1 MIQDII
7 GDYILVNG
15 ALFPARERKQRLRTD
30 GLSIYEVIKITETI
44 PLFFEEH
51 MERMA
56 ASAALSKVP
65 MPAPPAVIRSQIDR
79 IVTANRCPAIN
90 VRMVWNPGRSLFWMG
105 VIPCESAGEE
115 ALTRGVLAILYPGE
129 RKRPRIKSLSN
140 AFRDRVKAA
149 RDRAG
154 AFEALLVNESGA
166 ITEGSRSNLFFV
178 REEKLFTP
186 PSGTVLSGVT
196 RKQVVAICE
205 QLKIP
210 LTERP
215 LHQGELAQLQ
225 GAFITGT
232 TVDVLPLRAIGDQPL
247 KSAQG
252 PLIASIISHYQA
264 LVRAYVSSAKTVC
277 LTKS

>member
-15 ALFPARERKQRLRTD
+15 ALFPAGESRRRLRTD

-56 ASAALSKVP
+56 ASAALSNVP
-65 MPAPPAVIRSQIDR
+65 MPASPAAIRSRIER
-79 IVTANRCPAIN
+79 IVRANHRPTIN
-90 VRMVWNPGRSLFWMG
+90 VRMVWTPGRSLFWMG
-105 VIPCESAGEE
+105 LIACEFPGEK
-115 ALTRGVLAILYPGE
+115 ALSQGVSAILYPGE
-129 RKRPRIKSLSN
+129 RKRPHIKSLSN

-149 RDRAG
+149 RHRAG
-154 AFEALLVNESGA
+154 AFEALLVNEAGA
-166 ITEGSRSNLFFV
+166 ITEGSRSNLFFM
-178 REEKLFTP
+178 REGKLFTP
-186 PSGTVLSGVT
+186 PSETVLSGVT

-205 QLKIP
+205 RLNIP
-210 LTERP
+210 LSEQP
-215 LHQGELAQLQ
+215 LYQEGLSQLQ

-247 KSAQG
+247 ESAQR
-252 PLIASIISHYQA
+252 PLIGSIVSHYQA
-264 LVRAYVSSAKTVC
+264 LVAAYVSSAKTVL